1 MKTENAPVG
10 LEELEE
16 AFEFFVSYNPE
27 EFDTDFV
34 DTMRNK
40 FRVIRTSKPKLTSRV
55 SLIRAVPNGYFE
67 MKRALKNDK

>member
-1 MKTENAPVG
+1 MKTENLPVG

-16 AFEFFVSYNPE
+16 AFEFFVSQNPE
-27 EFDTDFV
+27 AFDTDLI

-55 SLIRAVPNGYFE
+55 PLIRAVPNGYFE
-67 MKRALKNDK
+67 MKRALRSDK